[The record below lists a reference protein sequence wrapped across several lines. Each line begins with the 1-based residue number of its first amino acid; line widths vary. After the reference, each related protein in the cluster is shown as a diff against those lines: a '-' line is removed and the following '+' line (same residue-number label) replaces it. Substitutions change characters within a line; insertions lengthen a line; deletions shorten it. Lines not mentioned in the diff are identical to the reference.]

1 MVMGK
6 KNPYIMTIGF
16 NKEDPEHRRA
26 AGLLNDMG
34 RGKASYIAKAILT
47 YETMRA
53 SEEFSSTGIG
63 MDYESLRNVVLK
75 IIAENEAKCGI
86 TLVPVENVETESNL
100 KKEENLIDQ
109 IGFNQSDIQDILIS
123 MEAFRG

>member
-47 YETMRA
+47 YETMRE

-75 IIAENEAKCGI
+75 IIAENEVKCGI
-86 TLVPVENVETESNL
+86 TLVSLENVETESNL